1 MKQGWIVHG
10 IHDAATGE
18 RITEREDAPLDSV
31 EGLAWKD
38 EYKSCEGNSEGNYS
52 WVNVATVGAD
62 YVL

>member
-1 MKQGWIVHG
+1 MAFMMQLQVNGLTRGKMH
-10 IHDAATGE
+10 
-18 RITEREDAPLDSV
+18 LDSV

-38 EYKSCEGNSEGNYS
+38 EYKSCEGTGSSEGNYS